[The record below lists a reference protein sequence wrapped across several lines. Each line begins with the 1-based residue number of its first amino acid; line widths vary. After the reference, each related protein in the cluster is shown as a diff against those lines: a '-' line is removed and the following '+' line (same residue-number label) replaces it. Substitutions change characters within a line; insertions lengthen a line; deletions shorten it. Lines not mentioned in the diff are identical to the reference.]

1 MSLALGVVPC
11 KWKEANI
18 TPVFKRDD
26 PTLAKNYR
34 PISLLCILSKVLERC
49 VYNHCYHHLEPQI
62 YDVQHGFMR
71 GKSTTTQ
78 LLDVYHDVLDSVA
91 SGKQVDAIYL
101 DLSKVFD
108 KVPHHHLLSKLCD
121 FGIRGTLLSWFQSY
135 LSDRQQ
141 GVVLEGVYSE
151 RLPVTSGVPQGSILG
166 PLLFLVYSNDIH
178 SYIQKSKLALFAD
191 DSKLFLPLVQPNS
204 SSVLQNDLDNL
215 INWTTDNQM
224 ELNHTKCKALRIFR
238 KKTPFQTNYSINGH
252 IIEQVTNMK
261 DLGVI
266 VSKDLSWSRHIESIV
281 SQANK
286 TLGLIKRTCKDV
298 KNVQTRR
305 TLYCALVRSKLEY
318 ASNVWSPYTIK
329 HKLLIENVQRRATRF
344 ILNYPKD
351 TCYKERLQ
359 KINLL
364 PLEFR
369 REISDL
375 ILLFKVKYNL
385 ITLDI
390 TKHICTFNPGYKS
403 RNYDKNDFHLTIK
416 HNQNYFRES
425 YFVRSAKLWNSL
437 PPEIKSSDILASF
450 RTRVINLYNS
460 KLITYELPSISY

>member
-1 MSLALGVVPC
+1 MAFLDHRVTKYC
-11 KWKEANI
+11 K
-18 TPVFKRDD
+18 
-26 PTLAKNYR
+26 
-34 PISLLCILSKVLERC
+34 
-49 VYNHCYHHLEPQI
+49 
-62 YDVQHGFMR
+62 
-71 GKSTTTQ
+71 
-78 LLDVYHDVLDSVA
+78 
-91 SGKQVDAIYL
+91 
-101 DLSKVFD
+101 
-108 KVPHHHLLSKLCD
+108 
-121 FGIRGTLLSWFQSY
+121 
-135 LSDRQQ
+135 
-141 GVVLEGVYSE
+141 
-151 RLPVTSGVPQGSILG
+151 VTRT
-166 PLLFLVYSNDIH
+166 
-178 SYIQKSKLALFAD
+178 LFAD
-191 DSKLFLPLVQPNS
+191 DSKLFLLLVQPNS
-204 SSVLQNDLDNL
+204 SYVLQNDLDNL

-224 ELNHTKCKALRIFR
+224 ELNHTKCKALRISR

-252 IIEQVTNMK
+252 TIEQVTTMK

-266 VSKDLSWSRHIESIV
+266 MSKDLSWSRHIESIV

-344 ILNYPKD
+344 ILNYLKD
-351 TCYKERLQ
+351 MCYKERLQ

-364 PLEFR
+364 SLEFR

-375 ILLFKVKYNL
+375 ILLFKAKYNL

-390 TKHICTFNPGYKS
+390 TKHTCTFNPGYKS
-403 RNYDKNDFHLTIK
+403 RNYDKNDFHLIIK

-460 KLITYELPSISY
+460 KLITYELPIGY

>member
-1 MSLALGVVPC
+1 
-11 KWKEANI
+11 
-18 TPVFKRDD
+18 
-26 PTLAKNYR
+26 
-34 PISLLCILSKVLERC
+34 
-49 VYNHCYHHLEPQI
+49 
-62 YDVQHGFMR
+62 MR

-101 DLSKVFD
+101 DLSKAFD

-141 GVVLEGVYSE
+141 RVVLEGVYSE
-151 RLPVTSGVPQGSILG
+151 WLPVTSGVSQGSILG

-191 DSKLFLPLVQPNS
+191 DSKLFLPLVQPIS
-204 SSVLQNDLDNL
+204 SYVLQNDLDNL

-238 KKTPFQTNYSINGH
+238 KKTPFQTNYSINGN

-351 TCYKERLQ
+351 MCYKERLQ

-375 ILLFKVKYNL
+375 ILLFKAKYNL

-390 TKHICTFNPGYKS
+390 TKHICTFNPRYKS
-403 RNYDKNDFHLTIK
+403 RNYDKNDSHLIIK

-437 PPEIKSSDILASF
+437 PPEIKSSDILPSF